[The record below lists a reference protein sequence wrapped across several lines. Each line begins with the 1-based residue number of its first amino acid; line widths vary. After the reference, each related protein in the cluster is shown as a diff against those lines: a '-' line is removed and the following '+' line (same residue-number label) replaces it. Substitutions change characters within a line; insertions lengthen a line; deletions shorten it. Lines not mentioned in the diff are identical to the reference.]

1 MARKKTRMPTKTS
14 VDRVQA
20 LLHPTLEETF
30 DPQSL
35 IALVPIH
42 PDQKVAD
49 IGSGPGRLTI
59 ALAKYLYLGTCY
71 AVDVQEEMLKH
82 VREQADNARLGNV
95 ETLVSKENQVPMDDE
110 SLDGIVF
117 SDVLNEAT
125 RPKTLL
131 KEGARLLKKYGWLA
145 IIEWLPADDKSKV
158 GPAAS
163 KRLAQEEMR
172 AATEALGLRTL
183 TSRQLTH
190 HRYIIV
196 ARK

>member
-1 MARKKTRMPTKTS
+1 MPTKTS
-14 VDRVQA
+14 VDRVKA
-20 LLHPTLEETF
+20 MLHPTLEETF
-30 DPQSL
+30 DPQSM

-49 IGSGPGRLTI
+49 IGSGPGRLSI
-59 ALAKYLYLGTCY
+59 PIAKYLYMGTCY
-71 AVDVQEEMLKH
+71 AIDVQEEMLKH
-82 VREQADNARLGNV
+82 VREQAEKARLGNI
-95 ETLVSKENQVPMDDE
+95 ETLLSKENHVPMDDA

-117 SDVLNEAT
+117 GDVLNEAS
-125 RPKTLL
+125 RPKALI
-131 KEGARLLKKYGWLA
+131 KEGARLLKKYGWMA
-145 IIEWLPADDKSKV
+145 IIEWLPVEGKPKV

-172 AATEALGLRTL
+172 AAAESLGMRTL

-190 HRYIIV
+190 NRYIIV